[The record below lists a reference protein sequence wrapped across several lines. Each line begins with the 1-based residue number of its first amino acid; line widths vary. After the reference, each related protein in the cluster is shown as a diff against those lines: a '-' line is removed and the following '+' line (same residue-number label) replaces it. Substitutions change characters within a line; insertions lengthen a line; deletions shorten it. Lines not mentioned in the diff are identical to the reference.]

1 MIDAEEVGAGGPD
14 DSGEDVE
21 RASTREIVAGTV
33 PIKEAINGTTF
44 AAVRIARTRLRMR
57 SSLILLVG
65 NLTSP
70 RGIPKAGRVFS
81 AIITASAGRR
91 YAAQILYG
99 SRYLVRLFIRGH
111 FKQCQLVITQ
121 FVQYCVTLG
130 GILFQ
135 IFSLFG
141 AVHAQIAYKANSFY
155 ITPDERKKPC

>member
-1 MIDAEEVGAGGPD
+1 MIDAEEVGAGGAD

-21 RASTREIVAGTV
+21 RASTREIVAGIV

-44 AAVRIARTRLRMR
+44 DAVRIARTRLRMR
-57 SSLILLVG
+57 ASLILLVG

-81 AIITASAGRR
+81 ASAGRR

-121 FVQYCVTLG
+121 FVQYCATLG

-135 IFSLFG
+135 IFPLLG
-141 AVHAQIAYKANSFY
+141 GGHAQIVYKANSFY